1 MKIKQNLLF
10 SLLKVLTE
18 VIDLEDKALGAY
30 QGYKIPETREE
41 ELEEKRLLSKLNEI
55 EDFRE
60 RLIIQIAFAW
70 IDFGKDKLP
79 KFSDSDLRYFGFP
92 NEVYA
97 KNWMELIRNTID
109 WEESAKLYY
118 WFYFEDRNE

>member
-18 VIDLEDKALGAY
+18 VIDLEDKALTAW
-30 QGYKIPETREE
+30 QGYPIPETREE
-41 ELEEKRLLSKLNEI
+41 ELEDKRLQSKLKEI

-60 RLIIQIAFAW
+60 RLITQIGCAW

>member
-1 MKIKQNLLF
+1 MKIKQELLF
-10 SLLKVLTE
+10 SLLKVFSE
-18 VIDLEDKALGAY
+18 VIHLEEKALATW
-30 QGYKIPETREE
+30 QGYGMYDTREE
-41 ELEEKRLLSKLNEI
+41 ELEYERLLAKYNEI
-55 EDFRE
+55 QDFRE
-60 RLIIQIAFAW
+60 RLSLQIGCAW

-97 KNWMELIRNTID
+97 KNWMEMIRNTID